1 MCVMLAVG
9 IGEPVAKVFVVIF
22 NVGVMHLQ
30 PNARNVDRVHMRR
43 KPPVRLVNIV
53 ANVGRAVDDVA
64 ATVACLLQIRL
75 VTETSKFDVD

>member
-1 MCVMLAVG
+1 MQRLLIILA
-9 IGEPVAKVFVVIF
+9 PPRKR
-22 NVGVMHLQ
+22 LQ
-30 PNARNVDRVHMRR
+30 PDTRNVDRVDVRR

-75 VTETSKFDVD
+75 VTETPKFDVD